1 MWGIHEE
8 NSMNNGKLFLTL
20 IVSLGVGISQD
31 NAVESSD
38 SLYFK
43 FIPDSIKLEIGDS
56 ATVSI
61 QLLKKG
67 GDLANNPFYVYGEQR
82 GTLSVYPRISD
93 STGVANVMVKV
104 YKPGDLSL
112 NVRSISTKRIDRVRD
127 DMPVTVPYPPLSRI
141 EFDQSTA
148 QLYEGT
154 SVQFKAKVFDESGL
168 IRNESDLIF
177 ITTNSSIAEFDN
189 FGNLNAKSTGRVRV
203 TAQVDNVTRSINVR
217 VVKNPVRGME
227 LSSSSGEVRTGD
239 VVHFNAKAL
248 ARGSREVEDAPINYS
263 YTGIADY
270 GIGLPAAGQMSQDGR
285 FVAETPGLYTIYAS
299 SGGYSAQK
307 SIKIIPRDVN
317 KEVELVGY
325 GLVPDVYTSDLWIWP
340 GIGKYEGKDFAITGT
355 WGADGNTYFW
365 DVTDPKNMT
374 TIDTVNVDAR
384 TVNDVKVSED
394 GTVGVITR
402 EGASNRRN
410 GFVILDVSDPYNV
423 EILSTFNDDMTG
435 GVHNTFVYDNH
446 VYAVNNGRK
455 YDIINIEDPSNPYR
469 VGTYELKTPGHSIHD
484 VWVIDGIAYSANWT
498 DGVHAVDVGG
508 LAFNE
513 RNMPMIQAN
522 PLLARAGKGSP
533 SNPKPISYKKD
544 PTGRNHAVFPFL
556 SESTGDFYIIGGD
569 EDFPFGIGATKN
581 EPSNPRG
588 GFHFVNFSDPD
599 NPEEVAIYQVPE
611 AGSHNLWVKGD
622 TLMAAFY
629 QGGFRVLDIS
639 GELMGDLYKQGRE
652 IAFFLSSNKEG
663 YLPNS
668 PMVWGAQPYKGL
680 VYFADMNSGLYAVRL
695 VSKDAK
701 KETD

>member
-1 MWGIHEE
+1 MRLSQVFIVVTFLATILFSQEE
-8 NSMNNGKLFLTL
+8 GE
-20 IVSLGVGISQD
+20 
-31 NAVESSD
+31 ESND
-38 SLYFK
+38 SLYFQ
-43 FIPDSIKLEIGDS
+43 FAPDSLYLEVGDS
-56 ATVSI
+56 AVVTI
-61 QLLKKG
+61 RLLKNEG
-67 GDLANNPFYVYGEQR
+67 ESANSPFYIHGGER
-82 GTLSVYPRISD
+82 GTVSVYPRISD
-93 STGVANVMVKV
+93 STGVANVLVKV
-104 YKPGDLSL
+104 YRPGDLSL
-112 NVRSISTKRIDRVRD
+112 NVRSISTKRLDRVSD
-127 DMPVTVPYPPLSRI
+127 KMPVTVPYPPLARI
-141 EFDQSTA
+141 EFDQSTT

-154 SVQFKAKVFDESGL
+154 SVQFIAKVFDEAGL
-168 IRNESDLIF
+168 TRNETDLTF
-177 ITTNSSIAEFDN
+177 VTTNSSIAEFDD

-203 TAQVDNVTRSINVR
+203 TAQVDNVTSSINVR

-248 ARGSREVEDAPINYS
+248 ARGSREVEDAPIYYS

-285 FVAETPGLYTIYAS
+285 FVAETSGLYTIYAS

-307 SIKIIPRDVN
+307 TIKVVPREVTR
-317 KEVELVGY
+317 KVELVGY
-325 GLVPDVYTSDLWIWP
+325 GLVPDVFTSDLWIWP
-340 GIGKYEGKDFAITGT
+340 GIGKHEGKDFAITGT

-384 TVNDVKVSED
+384 TVNDVKISED

-402 EGASNRRN
+402 EGASNRKN

-455 YDIINIEDPSNPYR
+455 YDIINIEDPSNPHR
-469 VGTYELKTPGHSIHD
+469 VGVYELKTPGHSIHD
-484 VWVIDGIAYSANWT
+484 VWIVDGIAYSSNWA

-508 LAFNE
+508 IAYNE

-533 SNPKPISYKKD
+533 SNPTPISYKND
-544 PTGRNHAVFPFL
+544 PTGRNHAAFPFL
-556 SESTGDFYIIGGD
+556 SESTGEFYIIAGD
-569 EDFPFGIGATKN
+569 ESFPFGLGATKN

-588 GFHFVNFSDPD
+588 GFHFVNFTDPD

-629 QGGFRVLDIS
+629 QGGFRILDIS

-652 IAFFLSSNKEG
+652 IAFFLSSHKDG
-663 YLPNS
+663 YLPNA
-668 PMVWGAQPYKGL
+668 PMVWGTQPYKGL
-680 VYFADMNSGLYAVRL
+680 IYFADMNSGLYAIRL
-695 VSKDAK
+695 VSTDAK

>member
-1 MWGIHEE
+1 MRLSQVFIVVTFSATILFSQEE
-8 NSMNNGKLFLTL
+8 SE
-20 IVSLGVGISQD
+20 
-31 NAVESSD
+31 ESSD
-38 SLYFK
+38 SLYFR
-43 FIPDSIKLEIGDS
+43 FVPDSIKLAVGDS

-61 QLLKKG
+61 QLLKND
-67 GDLANNPFYVYGEQR
+67 GDLANNAFYTYGGQR

-93 STGVANVMVKV
+93 STGVANVLVKA

-112 NVRSISTKRIDRVRD
+112 NVRSVSSKRLDRVRD
-127 DMPVTVPYPPLSRI
+127 EMPVTVPYPPLARI
-141 EFDQSTA
+141 EFDQSTT

-154 SVQFKAKVFDESGL
+154 SVQFKAKVFDEAGL
-168 IRNESDLIF
+168 TRNETDLTF
-177 ITTNSSIAEFDN
+177 FTTNSSIAEFDD

-203 TAQVDNVTRSINVR
+203 TAQVDNVTSSINVR

-227 LSSSSGEVRTGD
+227 LSSSAEEVRTGD
-239 VVHFNAKAL
+239 VVHFTAKAL
-248 ARGSREVEDAPINYS
+248 ARSSREVEDAPIYYS

-285 FVAETPGLYTIYAS
+285 FVAETSGLYTIYAS

-307 SIKIIPRDVN
+307 TIKVVPR
-317 KEVELVGY
+317 EVTREIELVGY
-325 GLVPDVYTSDLWIWP
+325 GLVPDVFTSDLWIWP
-340 GIGKYEGKDFAITGT
+340 GIGKHEGKDFAITGT

-384 TVNDVKVSED
+384 TVNDVKISED

-402 EGASNRRN
+402 EGASNRKN

-423 EILSTFNDDMTG
+423 QILSTFNDDMTG

-455 YDIINIEDPSNPYR
+455 YDIINIEDPSNPHR
-469 VGTYELKTPGHSIHD
+469 VGVYELKTPGHSIHD
-484 VWVIDGIAYSANWT
+484 VWIVDGIAYSSNWA

-508 LAFNE
+508 IAYNE

-533 SNPKPISYKKD
+533 SNPTPISYKKD
-544 PTGRNHAVFPFL
+544 PTGRNHAAFPFL
-556 SESTGDFYIIGGD
+556 SESTGELYIIAGD
-569 EDFPFGIGATKN
+569 ESFPFGLGATKN

-588 GFHFVNFSDPD
+588 GFHFVNFTDPD

-629 QGGFRVLDIS
+629 QGGFRILDIS

-652 IAFFLSSNKEG
+652 IAFFLSSHKDG
-663 YLPNS
+663 YLPNA
-668 PMVWGAQPYKGL
+668 PMVWGTQPYKGL
-680 VYFADMNSGLYAVRL
+680 IYFADMNSGLYAIRL
-695 VSKDAK
+695 VSTDAK

>member
-1 MWGIHEE
+1 MK
-8 NSMNNGKLFLTL
+8 NGKLLLTL
-20 IVSLGVGISQD
+20 IFLGGVAFSQD
-31 NAVESSD
+31 DATEPSD
-38 SLYFK
+38 SLYFR
-43 FIPDSIKLEIGDS
+43 FIPDSIKLDIGDS
-56 ATVSI
+56 VTVSI
-61 QLLKKG
+61 QLVKNDG
-67 GDLANNPFYVYGEQR
+67 ALANNPFYIYGEQR

-93 STGVANVMVKV
+93 STGVANVIVKV
-104 YKPGDLSL
+104 YKPGDLTL
-112 NVRSISTKRIDRVRD
+112 NVRSISTKRLDRVRD
-127 DMPVTVPYPPLSRI
+127 EMPITVPYPPLSRI

-154 SVQFKAKVFDESGL
+154 SVQFKAKVFDEAGL
-168 IRNESDLIF
+168 IRNESDLTF
-177 ITTNSSIAEFDN
+177 FTTNSSIAEFDN

-203 TAQVDNVTRSINVR
+203 TAQVDNVTSSINVR

-285 FVAETPGLYTIYAS
+285 FVAETSGLYTIYAS

-307 SIKIIPRDVN
+307 SIKVIARDVN

-340 GIGKYEGKDFAITGT
+340 GIGKHEGKDFAITGT
-355 WGADGNTYFW
+355 WGADGNAYFW

-384 TVNDVKVSED
+384 TVNDVKISED
-394 GTVGVITR
+394 GTVGIITR
-402 EGASNRRN
+402 EGASNRKN

-513 RNMPMIQAN
+513 RNMPMIRAN
-522 PLLARAGKGSP
+522 PLLSRAGKGSP
-533 SNPKPISYKKD
+533 SNPVPISYKKD

-569 EDFPFGIGATKN
+569 EDFPFGLNPNKKK
-581 EPSNPRG
+581 PSNPRG
-588 GFHFVNFSDPD
+588 GFHFVNFTDPD

-629 QGGFRVLDIS
+629 QGGFRFLDIS

-652 IAFFLSSNKEG
+652 IAFFLSSHKDG
-663 YLPNS
+663 YLPNA
-668 PMVWGAQPYKGL
+668 PMVWGAQPYKDL
-680 VYFADMNSGLYAVRL
+680 IFFADMNSGLYAIRL
-695 VSKDAK
+695 VSEDEK
-701 KETD
+701 KEID

>member
-1 MWGIHEE
+1 
-8 NSMNNGKLFLTL
+8 
-20 IVSLGVGISQD
+20 
-31 NAVESSD
+31 
-38 SLYFK
+38 
-43 FIPDSIKLEIGDS
+43 
-56 ATVSI
+56 
-61 QLLKKG
+61 
-67 GDLANNPFYVYGEQR
+67 
-82 GTLSVYPRISD
+82 
-93 STGVANVMVKV
+93 
-104 YKPGDLSL
+104 
-112 NVRSISTKRIDRVRD
+112 
-127 DMPVTVPYPPLSRI
+127 MPVTVPYPPLARI

-154 SVQFKAKVFDESGL
+154 SVQFKAKVFDEAGL
-168 IRNESDLIF
+168 IRNESDLTF
-177 ITTNSSIAEFDN
+177 FTTNSSIAEFDN

>member
-1 MWGIHEE
+1 
-8 NSMNNGKLFLTL
+8 MNNGKLFLTL
-20 IVSLGVGISQD
+20 IVSLGLGISQD

-67 GDLANNPFYVYGEQR
+67 GDLANNPFYIYGEQR

-93 STGVANVMVKV
+93 STGVADVMVKV

-112 NVRSISTKRIDRVRD
+112 NVRSISTKRLDRVRD
-127 DMPVTVPYPPLSRI
+127 EMPVTVPYPPLARI
-141 EFDQSTA
+141 EFDQSTT
-148 QLYEGT
+148 QVYEGT
-154 SVQFKAKVFDESGL
+154 SVQFKAKVFDEAGL
-168 IRNESDLIF
+168 IRNESDLTF
-177 ITTNSSIAEFDN
+177 FTTNSSIAEFDN
-189 FGNLNAKSTGRVRV
+189 FGNLNAKSTGRIRV
-203 TAQVDNVTRSINVR
+203 TAQVENVTSSINVR

>member
-1 MWGIHEE
+1 MRLSQVFIVVTFSATILFSQEE
-8 NSMNNGKLFLTL
+8 SE
-20 IVSLGVGISQD
+20 
-31 NAVESSD
+31 ESSD
-38 SLYFK
+38 SLYFR
-43 FIPDSIKLEIGDS
+43 FVPDSIKLAVGDS

-61 QLLKKG
+61 QLLKND
-67 GDLANNPFYVYGEQR
+67 GDLANNAFYTYGGQR

-93 STGVANVMVKV
+93 STGVANVLVKA

-112 NVRSISTKRIDRVRD
+112 NVRSVSSKRLDRVRD
-127 DMPVTVPYPPLSRI
+127 EMPVTVPYPPLARI
-141 EFDQSTA
+141 EFDQSTT

-154 SVQFKAKVFDESGL
+154 SVQFKAKVFDEAGL
-168 IRNESDLIF
+168 TRNETDLTF
-177 ITTNSSIAEFDN
+177 FTTNSSIAEFDD

-203 TAQVDNVTRSINVR
+203 TAQVDNVTSSINVR

-227 LSSSSGEVRTGD
+227 LSSSAEEVRTGD
-239 VVHFNAKAL
+239 VVHFTAKAL
-248 ARGSREVEDAPINYS
+248 ARSSREVEDAPIYYS

-285 FVAETPGLYTIYAS
+285 FVAETSGLYTIYAS

-307 SIKIIPRDVN
+307 TIKVVPR
-317 KEVELVGY
+317 EVTREIELVGY
-325 GLVPDVYTSDLWIWP
+325 GLVPDVFTSDLWIWP
-340 GIGKYEGKDFAITGT
+340 GIGKHEGKDFAITGT

-384 TVNDVKVSED
+384 TVNDVKISED

-402 EGASNRRN
+402 EGASNRKN

-455 YDIINIEDPSNPYR
+455 YDIINIEDPSNPHR
-469 VGTYELKTPGHSIHD
+469 VGVYELKTPGHSIHD
-484 VWVIDGIAYSANWT
+484 VWIVDGIAYSSNWA

-508 LAFNE
+508 IAYNE

-533 SNPKPISYKKD
+533 SNPTPISYKKD
-544 PTGRNHAVFPFL
+544 PTGRNHAAFPFL
-556 SESTGDFYIIGGD
+556 SESTGELYIIAGD
-569 EDFPFGIGATKN
+569 ESFPFGLGATKN

-588 GFHFVNFSDPD
+588 GFHFVNFTDPD

-629 QGGFRVLDIS
+629 QGGFRILDIS

-652 IAFFLSSNKEG
+652 IAFFLSSHKDG
-663 YLPNS
+663 YLPNA
-668 PMVWGAQPYKGL
+668 PMVWGTQPYKGL
-680 VYFADMNSGLYAVRL
+680 IYFADMNSGLYAIRL
-695 VSKDAK
+695 VSTDAK

>member
-1 MWGIHEE
+1 
-8 NSMNNGKLFLTL
+8 MNNGRLLLTL
-20 IVSLGVGISQD
+20 IILMGVGFSQD
-31 NAVESSD
+31 DAAEPSD
-38 SLYFK
+38 SLYFR
-43 FIPDSIKLEIGDS
+43 FIPDSIKLEVGDS

-61 QLLKKG
+61 QLLKNDG
-67 GDLANNPFYVYGEQR
+67 ALANNPFYVYGEQR
-82 GTLSVYPRISD
+82 GTLSVNPRISD
-93 STGVANVMVKV
+93 STGVANVLVKV
-104 YKPGDLSL
+104 YKPGDLTL
-112 NVRSISTKRIDRVRD
+112 NVRSISTKRLDRVRD
-127 DMPVTVPYPPLSRI
+127 EMPVTVPYPPLARI
-141 EFDQSTA
+141 EFDQSTS

-154 SVQFKAKVFDESGL
+154 SVQFKAKVFDEAGL
-168 IRNESDLIF
+168 TRNETDLTF
-177 ITTNSSIAEFDN
+177 ITTNSSIAEFDD

-203 TAQVDNVTRSINVR
+203 TAQVDNVTSSINVR

-248 ARGSREVEDAPINYS
+248 ARGSREVEDAPIYYS

-285 FVAETPGLYTIYAS
+285 FVAETSGLYTIYAS

-307 SIKIIPRDVN
+307 SIKVVPRDVK

-340 GIGKYEGKDFAITGT
+340 GIGKHEGKDFAITGT
-355 WGADGNTYFW
+355 WGADGNAYFW
-365 DVTDPKNMT
+365 DVTDPENMT

-384 TVNDVKVSED
+384 TVNDVKISED

-402 EGASNRRN
+402 EGASNRKN

-569 EDFPFGIGATKN
+569 EDFPFGLNPNKK

-588 GFHFVNFSDPD
+588 GFHFVNFTDPD

-629 QGGFRVLDIS
+629 QGGFRILDIS
-639 GELMGDLYKQGRE
+639 GELMGDLYAQGRE

-680 VYFADMNSGLYAVRL
+680 VYFADMNSGLYAIRL
-695 VSKDAK
+695 VSIDAK